1 MRVGTDSTYMNEG
14 PKVIV
19 KPSNHLSTQMQEKP
33 AVNDKFSLFASK
45 MKQDG
50 LPQLVISIFEH
61 YYRQL
66 VSGETGFIS
75 NKVAEPVHSLP
86 MYDDL
91 DERFESYG
99 QAALEKAVIIKLN
112 GGLGTSMGLQGP
124 KSLLPVKNGLSFMDI
139 TVNQIMQLRERYNA
153 RLPLVLMNSFSTNEQ
168 SLEALTQFP
177 TFTQETPVAFL
188 QHKTPKIWKSDFTPA
203 EWPEE
208 PEKEWCPPGHGD
220 LYAAIDSSGT
230 LDKLLE
236 AGFEYA
242 FVSNSDNLGATLDPK
257 ILGYLAIHN
266 VPFLMEVAERT
277 AADRKGG
284 HLARRPDG
292 QLILRESAQCPPEEM
307 EQFQDTQRYR
317 FFNTNNLWVNL
328 RMLRKVLDDRQ
339 GILGLPLIRNEKP
352 VDPTQPASP
361 RVYQLETAMGSAIAV
376 FDGAQAICV
385 PRTRFLPVKKNSDLL
400 GLWSDAYELTDEY
413 HLELAKQRNGIAP
426 LVSLDDEH
434 YGLIEELKRRFPQGA
449 PSLIRCNELRIEGD
463 VIFGK
468 GIVIEGKIHI
478 IHRNSRPYL
487 LEDGTR
493 LVGNS

>member
-1 MRVGTDSTYMNEG
+1 MRVGTDSSYMNESH
-14 PKVIV
+14 KVIV
-19 KPSNHLSTQMQEKP
+19 KPSNSLSTQMQEKP
-33 AVNDKFSLFASK
+33 VVNDKFSLFASK

-99 QAALEKAVIIKLN
+99 QAA
-112 GGLGTSMGLQGP
+112 
-124 KSLLPVKNGLSFMDI
+124 
-139 TVNQIMQLRERYNA
+139 
-153 RLPLVLMNSFSTNEQ
+153 VLMNSFSTNEQ

-203 EWPEE
+203 EWPED

-449 PSLIRCNELRIEGD
+449 PSLIRCNELRVEGD

>member
-1 MRVGTDSTYMNEG
+1 
-14 PKVIV
+14 
-19 KPSNHLSTQMQEKP
+19 
-33 AVNDKFSLFASK
+33 
-45 MKQDG
+45 
-50 LPQLVISIFEH
+50 
-61 YYRQL
+61 
-66 VSGETGFIS
+66 
-75 NKVAEPVHSLP
+75 
-86 MYDDL
+86 
-91 DERFESYG
+91 
-99 QAALEKAVIIKLN
+99 
-112 GGLGTSMGLQGP
+112 MG
-124 KSLLPVKNGLSFMDI
+124 
-139 TVNQIMQLRERYNA
+139 
-153 RLPLVLMNSFSTNEQ
+153 
-168 SLEALTQFP
+168 
-177 TFTQETPVAFL
+177 
-188 QHKTPKIWKSDFTPA
+188 
-203 EWPEE
+203 
-208 PEKEWCPPGHGD
+208 
-220 LYAAIDSSGT
+220 
-230 LDKLLE
+230 
-236 AGFEYA
+236 
-242 FVSNSDNLGATLDPK
+242 
-257 ILGYLAIHN
+257 
-266 VPFLMEVAERT
+266 
-277 AADRKGG
+277 
-284 HLARRPDG
+284 
-292 QLILRESAQCPPEEM
+292 
-307 EQFQDTQRYR
+307 
-317 FFNTNNLWVNL
+317 NTNNLWVNL